1 MYIHTFECSPVES
14 TVPIDV
20 NMKLIGSL
28 LKQVAD
34 AKGLTVLC
42 SDGQRGAS
50 VEVGHIYRYAL
61 LQKEVH
67 CDHVSVD
74 AGPVDGTRTI
84 IVIAVL
90 VW

>member
-14 TVPIDV
+14 TVSIDV
-20 NMKLIGSL
+20 NMKLVGSL

-34 AKGLTVLC
+34 AEGLTILC
-42 SDGQRGAS
+42 SNGQWGAS
-50 VEVGHIYRYAL
+50 VEVGHVYRYAL
-61 LQKEVH
+61 FQKEVH
-67 CDHVSVD
+67 CDHVSMD

-84 IVIAVL
+84 IIPTVL